1 MLCIFA
7 QKSGILFFYI
17 LILMRSSWCHFR
29 DYGQIRPRNCFN
41 LLHKCQK
48 LQPEI
53 VATFI
58 SWYKLINNTYRHDLM
73 FLNLKL
79 TVLWVT

>member
-1 MLCIFA
+1 MDNIENV
-7 QKSGILFFYI
+7 
-17 LILMRSSWCHFR
+17 SSQ
-29 DYGQIRPRNCFN
+29 GVPLN

-48 LQPEI
+48 LQPGI

-58 SWYKLINNTYRHDLM
+58 SWYKLINNTFRHDLM
-73 FLNLKL
+73 FLNLNL